1 MSSRRASSGLAQA
14 QAHPQPSSLLAFVQ
28 GPLRDVRTFCL
39 DCLGVSGGQASKADV
54 GKVDASEVEACEDRS
69 CPLHGM
75 RLKALHAPADRPA
88 PRADL
93 HLLLRACRRQCL
105 QCAGDPAAV
114 RSCDAKGAC
123 ALWEWRFGVFPQTYA
138 SVKRRFAGRLAATP
152 DGPSPDAP
160 AVCAPR
166 QDAGALLPRNPL
178 PPRKAPCLSAPA
190 RRQAGRDLLRL
201 CGLK

>member
-1 MSSRRASSGLAQA
+1 VSAGRAPAQA
-14 QAHPQPSSLLAFVQ
+14 QPQASPLLAFVQ
-28 GPLRDVRTFCL
+28 GPLRDVRAFCL
-39 DCLGVSGGQASKADV
+39 DCLGASGGNA
-54 GKVDASEVEACEDRS
+54 GEVEACEDRS
-69 CPLHGM
+69 CPLHAM
-75 RLKALHAPADRPA
+75 RLKALHAPAGRPA

-138 SVKRRFAGRLAATP
+138 SVTRRFAGRLAAMP
-152 DGPSPDAP
+152 DGPFPEA
-160 AVCAPR
+160 AALCAQR
-166 QDAGALLPRNPL
+166 QDASAALPRNPL

-190 RRQAGRDLLRL
+190 RRQSGRDLLTL